1 MERREFKN
9 KLREKADIPD
19 VVEEKVS
26 KALRLIHEKKGE
38 RGEESDREVI
48 ELQRWEKKTKEKIM
62 AACMIMLLIFGI
74 TIWNWDTVKGV
85 AKSFLVHQSVITN
98 DEKVNLKLGYLTVK
112 WPDASEIDPNCGMVK
127 VQSLKK
133 LSQKLE
139 ITVLDSDKLK
149 KDHAE
154 CSIGLPY
161 DRGGIE
167 LTDQGQKYV
176 DEMISV
182 LGPVYRLGNDNK
194 DQKLLNLTLTMYGKR
209 ESTKKKMKYIETI
222 CGQLVKT
229 GYDKTFGKYYIFSE
243 SDKTDGSVKGIF
255 QFQNVRYE
263 LMGNVSETEM
273 ENAITSFRIK
283 YIQ

>member
-38 RGEESDREVI
+38 RGEESDRAVI

-112 WPDASEIDPNCGMVK
+112 
-127 VQSLKK
+127 
-133 LSQKLE
+133 
-139 ITVLDSDKLK
+139 
-149 KDHAE
+149 
-154 CSIGLPY
+154 
-161 DRGGIE
+161 
-167 LTDQGQKYV
+167 
-176 DEMISV
+176 
-182 LGPVYRLGNDNK
+182 
-194 DQKLLNLTLTMYGKR
+194 
-209 ESTKKKMKYIETI
+209 
-222 CGQLVKT
+222 
-229 GYDKTFGKYYIFSE
+229 
-243 SDKTDGSVKGIF
+243 
-255 QFQNVRYE
+255 
-263 LMGNVSETEM
+263 
-273 ENAITSFRIK
+273 
-283 YIQ
+283 

>member
-38 RGEESDREVI
+38 RGEESDRAVI

-127 VQSLKK
+127 VQS
-133 LSQKLE
+133 
-139 ITVLDSDKLK
+139 
-149 KDHAE
+149 
-154 CSIGLPY
+154 
-161 DRGGIE
+161 
-167 LTDQGQKYV
+167 
-176 DEMISV
+176 
-182 LGPVYRLGNDNK
+182 
-194 DQKLLNLTLTMYGKR
+194 
-209 ESTKKKMKYIETI
+209 
-222 CGQLVKT
+222 
-229 GYDKTFGKYYIFSE
+229 
-243 SDKTDGSVKGIF
+243 
-255 QFQNVRYE
+255 
-263 LMGNVSETEM
+263 
-273 ENAITSFRIK
+273 
-283 YIQ
+283 

>member
-139 ITVLDSDKLK
+139 ITVLAVSYT
-149 KDHAE
+149 H
-154 CSIGLPY
+154 
-161 DRGGIE
+161 
-167 LTDQGQKYV
+167 
-176 DEMISV
+176 
-182 LGPVYRLGNDNK
+182 
-194 DQKLLNLTLTMYGKR
+194 LTLPT
-209 ESTKKKMKYIETI
+209 TV
-222 CGQLVKT
+222 LV
-229 GYDKTFGKYYIFSE
+229 
-243 SDKTDGSVKGIF
+243 
-255 QFQNVRYE
+255 
-263 LMGNVSETEM
+263 
-273 ENAITSFRIK
+273 
-283 YIQ
+283 